1 MNIDGSD
8 HEVIVL
14 HHNDIE
20 LPFRLDRAPTSLDH
34 METLSDALTQSG
46 LATGLSDGSGMVDRD
61 MLDRLV
67 LAYNEDNNAATDTYT
82 DLDISRG
89 LTPDR
94 DDPMRETF
102 TNFSEAVTR
111 WVIDVEYGSDFV
123 PVHD

>member
-1 MNIDGSD
+1 
-8 HEVIVL
+8 
-14 HHNDIE
+14 
-20 LPFRLDRAPTSLDH
+20 

-111 WVIDVEYGSDFV
+111 WVIDEEYGSDFV